1 MSDEQEFCLTVD
13 AHLDNLQIVRSYIDQ
28 RGAQLGVSES
38 ALADLRLVVDEAVTN
53 VVIHGYRKL
62 GGMVEIQMEAEGD
75 SVIIRIRDRAERFD
89 PSHVNTPQLDT
100 ALKDRPFGGMGIF
113 LIKQMTDEAEFL
125 PLTGGGN
132 EIRLVKN
139 GAIEQQLPART

>member
-1 MSDEQEFCLTVD
+1 MSDEQEFGLTVD

-89 PSHVNTPQLDT
+89 PSHVNTHPNWIPHSKT
-100 ALKDRPFGGMGIF
+100 AHSAVW
-113 LIKQMTDEAEFL
+113 EYS
-125 PLTGGGN
+125 
-132 EIRLVKN
+132 
-139 GAIEQQLPART
+139 